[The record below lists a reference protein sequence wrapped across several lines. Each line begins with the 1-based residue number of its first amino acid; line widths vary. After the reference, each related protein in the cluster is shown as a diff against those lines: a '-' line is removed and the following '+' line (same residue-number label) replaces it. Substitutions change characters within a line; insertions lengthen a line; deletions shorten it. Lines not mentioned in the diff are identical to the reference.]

1 MTMKKPQT
9 PEELGVPIAR
19 NGSVLGLKSPNGYA
33 PAKPPLASPSPKVC
47 RTPTHAPAI
56 LDEPG
61 KKVKKPASLQHFS
74 PPPSAS
80 APGGSRSEGRR
91 PGSWDGRAAVSTS
104 LRAPAAGTP
113 NGLGPQAG
121 DEGPTPERG
130 GSSPEH
136 PTSRPPQAPQSGVT
150 PLGDSQGTHSV
161 TAGPTKVLPARQ
173 DAEPEKAK
181 CPVPSST
188 SPEPANTMSPPPAKK
203 LALSAKKVGVWA
215 ARPRRVLVGARKW
228 GCF

>member
-1 MTMKKPQT
+1 MKKPQT
-9 PEELGVPIAR
+9 PEELGVPVAG

-47 RTPTHAPAI
+47 KTPTHAPAI

-80 APGGSRSEGRR
+80 APGGSRNEGRR

-104 LRAPAAGTP
+104 LRAPAVGTP

-121 DEGPTPERG
+121 DEGPTPE
-130 GSSPEH
+130 
-136 PTSRPPQAPQSGVT
+136 
-150 PLGDSQGTHSV
+150 
-161 TAGPTKVLPARQ
+161 
-173 DAEPEKAK
+173 
-181 CPVPSST
+181 
-188 SPEPANTMSPPPAKK
+188 
-203 LALSAKKVGVWA
+203 
-215 ARPRRVLVGARKW
+215 
-228 GCF
+228 